1 MHNPACY
8 AIIIAGIVFIHTL
21 IIPQGKG
28 PDMWV
33 LPIRRRTFFFGGKP
47 AQAVSSFAWL
57 NRKNA
62 TSLPPVKAAPTVHR
76 CAAAALTEQEDLVTK
91 DH

>member
-1 MHNPACY
+1 MSFNMGLCSCV
-8 AIIIAGIVFIHTL
+8 IL
-21 IIPQGKG
+21 ISLLK
-28 PDMWV
+28 W
-33 LPIRRRTFFFGGKP
+33 TFFFGGKP